1 MSLPPSFLDELRQRL
16 PLSGIVGRRVRLLRA
31 GREFK
36 GCCPFHNEKT
46 PSFYVND
53 DKQFYHCFGCG
64 AHGDIIGFTMRL
76 ENLSFPDAIENLAAQ
91 AGLTVPRDTPVQR
104 EAFDREKQLYQLLER
119 ATVFF
124 EEQLFAQAGREGL
137 AYLRGRGLSDDA
149 IRRFRL
155 GYAPQDSQLLI
166 RRLTGEGF
174 KLLDIVAV
182 GLAKVRDSVMP
193 APASARAG
201 SAGIPS
207 GESDTQSN
215 EIPAFA
221 GMTPG
226 SSYSFFRHR
235 VMFPVGDRR
244 GRIVA
249 FGGRVLGD
257 GEPKYLNSPDHT
269 LFHKGK
275 LLYGLSRA
283 RGAAGQNQPIIV
295 VEGYMDVIALAEAGY
310 QGAVAPLGTAL
321 TEDQLGLL
329 WRLLPPVTARDPA
342 RDYSPLLCFDGD
354 KAGLRAAA
362 RAIDRAL
369 PLLTPSQ
376 SLRIAYLPEGQDPDD
391 LIKQA
396 GRSAMQNVLDQA
408 KPMIDAVWDLTLA
421 GRKLTTPEER
431 GSFIAAIKQQ
441 VARIQDES
449 LRQLYQDD
457 IQKRLAN
464 AFEWNRQ
471 PAERRQ
477 PWRGKQGF
485 QPQFTAPLPR
495 KAPTNAQR
503 LRERVLLAIMLN
515 YPALFEELGENLAH
529 LAFSNADHEAVRQ
542 KIVAVLS
549 DSLEENLD
557 AAALYRHLCDG
568 DDAKPL
574 TRALAAILSEATYL
588 HAGFARPGRTEAE
601 ARHGWNAIW
610 NKYLLDMLQADLQAA
625 KQIYAADSSDANWS
639 RLLHIRNQ
647 LESLTQDVID
657 PDQSADQQ
665 ISSH

>member
-1 MSLPPSFLDELRQRL
+1 MSFPPSFLDELRQRL

-36 GCCPFHNEKT
+36 GCCPFHNEKS

-64 AHGDIIGFTMRL
+64 AHGDVIGFTMRMD
-76 ENLSFPDAIENLAAQ
+76 NLSFPDAIESLAGQ
-91 AGLTVPRDTPVQR
+91 AGLPVPRDTPVQR
-104 EAFDREKQLYQLLER
+104 EAFDREKSLHQLLDR
-119 ATVFF
+119 AASFF
-124 EEQLFAQAGREGL
+124 EEQLFAPAGREGL
-137 AYLRGRGLSDDA
+137 NYLRGRGLSDDA

-155 GYAPQDSQLLI
+155 GYAPPDSQLLI

-174 KLLDIVAV
+174 KLADLVEV
-182 GLAKVRDSVMP
+182 GLAKVKDPVMP
-193 APASARAG
+193 AK
-201 SAGIPS
+201 AGIPAV
-207 GESDTQSN
+207 EQQTQAN
-215 EIPAFA
+215 GIPAFA
-221 GMTPG
+221 GMT
-226 SSYSFFRHR
+226 SSNTYSFFRQR

-257 GEPKYLNSPDHT
+257 GEPKYLNSPDHV

-295 VEGYMDVIALAEAGY
+295 VEGYMDVIALVEAGF

-329 WRLLPPVTARDPA
+329 WRLLPPATARDPA
-342 RDYSPLLCFDGD
+342 RDYSPILCFDGD

-369 PLLTPSQ
+369 PLLTPAQ

-396 GRSAMQNVLDQA
+396 GRSAMQTVLDQA

-421 GRKLTTPEER
+421 GRRLTTPEER

-441 VARIQDES
+441 VARIQDET

-457 IQKRLAN
+457 VQKRLAST
-464 AFEWNRQ
+464 FEWQR
-471 PAERRQ
+471 PAAERQ
-477 PWRGKQGF
+477 KWRGKPGF
-485 QPQFTAPLPR
+485 QPAFAAPLPR
-495 KAPTNAQR
+495 KAPTNAQA
-503 LRERVLLAIMLN
+503 LRERVLLATMLN
-515 YPALFEELGENLAH
+515 YPALFEEFGENLAH
-529 LAFSNADHEAVRQ
+529 LAFSTPDHEAVRQ
-542 KIVAVLS
+542 KIVAILS
-549 DSLEENLD
+549 DSTEEDLD

-574 TRALAAILSEATYL
+574 TRALTAIMSEATYM
-588 HAGFARPGRTEAE
+588 HAGFARPGRTAAE

-610 NKYLLDMLQADLQAA
+610 TKYLLDMLQADLQAA
-625 KQIYAADSSDANWS
+625 KQIYATDSSDANWT
-639 RLLHIRNQ
+639 RLLHIRSQ
-647 LESLTQDVID
+647 LESLTQDATD
-657 PDQSADQQ
+657 PEQSANQQ
-665 ISSH
+665 ISSL

>member
-1 MSLPPSFLDELRQRL
+1 MSFPPSFLDELRQRL

-36 GCCPFHNEKT
+36 GCCPFHNEKS

-76 ENLSFPDAIENLAAQ
+76 ENLSFPDVIENLAAQ

-124 EEQLFAQAGREGL
+124 EEQLFAPAGREGL
-137 AYLRGRGLSDDA
+137 AYLRGRGLTDDA

-174 KLLDIVAV
+174 KLPDLLEL
-182 GLAKVRDSVMP
+182 GLAKRSEE
-193 APASARAG
+193 R
-201 SAGIPS
+201 
-207 GESDTQSN
+207 N
-215 EIPAFA
+215 E
-221 GMTPG
+221 T
-226 SSYSFFRHR
+226 YSFFRHR

-257 GEPKYLNSPDHT
+257 GEPKYLNSPDNT

-376 SLRIAYLPEGQDPDD
+376 SLRIAYLPDGQDPDD

-457 IQKRLAN
+457 VQKRLAT

-485 QPQFTAPLPR
+485 QSQFSAPLPR

-503 LRERVLLAIMLN
+503 LRERVLLAIILN

-529 LAFSNADHEAVRQ
+529 LAFSTPDHEAVRQ
-542 KIVAVLS
+542 KIVAILS
-549 DSLEENLD
+549 DSLEEDLD
-557 AAALYRHLCDG
+557 AAGLYRHLCDG

-601 ARHGWNAIW
+601 ARYGWNAIW

-625 KQIYAADSSDANWS
+625 KQIYAVDSSDANWS

-657 PDQSADQQ
+657 PDQSASQQ
-665 ISSH
+665 ISTR